1 MKFFSAL
8 LTCLLALSIPALA
21 ADPEAAPWKEFHF
34 DDKEAGLSAVVLHR
48 QSTNEW
54 KLQLLS
60 ESAKPQPMTLAVRK
74 VIDGDGVLYQIF
86 FWVPGAAL
94 ECIPS
99 CRAQFTFDDDE
110 PVVLGLTKGE
120 EDGPAVYYVDQVAPS
135 SIVFPAPGGLSSR
148 RHSTRRSW
156 RTTTSTSRR
165 LPGPLAEGQ

>member
-74 VIDGDGVLYQIF
+74 VIDGDGVLYRIF
-86 FWVPGAAL
+86 FWVPGQHSSASRAAV
-94 ECIPS
+94 
-99 CRAQFTFDDDE
+99 R
-110 PVVLGLTKGE
+110 
-120 EDGPAVYYVDQVAPS
+120 
-135 SIVFPAPGGLSSR
+135 SSR
-148 RHSTRRSW
+148 S
-156 RTTTSTSRR
+156 TTTS
-165 LPGPLAEGQ
+165 PLSLA

>member
-74 VIDGDGVLYQIF
+74 VIDGDGVLYRIF

-120 EDGPAVYYVDQVAPS
+120 EDGPAVYYVDQVAA
-135 SIVFPAPGGLSSR
+135 FLHRLSSAR
-148 RHSTRRSW
+148 RLVIEAAFDSAFVADYHFDIAPFT
-156 RTTTSTSRR
+156 RTTR
-165 LPGPLAEGQ
+165 